1 MTSVRSPL
9 DEARGAPEPVEG
21 SGVRP
26 STMLGATLSLSKG
39 RGFAGSRA
47 RGLLTVGFIGAIALT
62 ASCRRDPPAEPAPSA
77 PAAVQVGAEN
87 VVVVTL
93 QDISTGPLISGTLM
107 PERDATVRAEV
118 SGSILQVTAAEG
130 QQVRR
135 GQLLARIEDQALG
148 DAYKSAQSAVR
159 SAEQALGVAER
170 EAART
175 ESLVKGG
182 ALAERDLDTAR
193 NAVTAAQAQVEDARS
208 RLASAAK
215 QQANLII
222 RSPMDGVVA
231 ARQANAGD
239 VVSQGTELY
248 RIIDPRSMQLEATV
262 PSEFLSAIKIGLPVQ
277 FQVRGYP
284 GQTFAGRIERI
295 SPAADPVTRQVPI
308 FVTIPNTAGRLVAG
322 LFAEGR
328 VAQQSRR
335 ALVVP
340 VSAVNTSDPRAPW
353 VLRATSGKAERVPVT
368 LGLRDDQTERVEI
381 TGGVKEGDR
390 LLTGAAQAIT
400 PDTPLQLP
408 ASSGNPQ
415 S

>member
-1 MTSVRSPL
+1 MFEKDFSTGADPL
-9 DEARGAPEPVEG
+9 RGAL
-21 SGVRP
+21 R
-26 STMLGATLSLSKG
+26 LAAIATL
-39 RGFAGSRA
+39 
-47 RGLLTVGFIGAIALT
+47 IAAV
-62 ASCRRDPPAEPAPSA
+62 ASAAACRKEAPAEQATAAPV
-77 PAAVQVGAEN
+77 AVQVGSEN
-87 VVVVTL
+87 VTVVTT
-93 QDISTGPLISGTLM
+93 QEISTGPLISGTLM
-107 PERDATVRAEV
+107 ADKDAMVRAEV

-135 GQLLARIEDQALG
+135 GALLARVEDQALG

-182 ALAERDLDTAR
+182 ALAERELDTAR
-193 NAVTAAQAQVEDARS
+193 NAVTAAQAQLEDARS

-215 QQANLII
+215 QLGNLTI
-222 RSPMDGVVA
+222 RSPLDGVVA
-231 ARQANAGD
+231 SRPVNAGD
-239 VVSQGTELY
+239 VVSPGTELY
-248 RIIDPRSMQLEATV
+248 RIIDPRSMRLEASV
-262 PSEFLSAIKIGLPVQ
+262 PSESLSLVKVGLPVQ

-284 GQTFAGRIERI
+284 GQSFEGRIERI
-295 SPAADPVTRQVPI
+295 SPTADPVTRQVSI

-340 VSAVNTSDPRAPW
+340 LTAVNTSDPKAAW
-353 VLRATSGKAERVPVT
+353 VLRANSGKAEKVQVT

-381 TGGVKEGDR
+381 ASGVAEGDR
-390 LLTGAAQAIT
+390 LMVGPAQAIT
-400 PDTPLQLP
+400 PGTPLQLP
-408 ASSGNPQ
+408 QPSGTPQ
-415 S
+415 R

>member
-1 MTSVRSPL
+1 MMQT
-9 DEARGAPEPVEG
+9 A
-21 SGVRP
+21 
-26 STMLGATLSLSKG
+26 STRLRATLSLSKG
-39 RGFAGSRA
+39 RRFAHSRL
-47 RGLLTVGFIGAIALT
+47 RGLITAGVLAAIA
-62 ASCRRDPPAEPAPSA
+62 AAPSCRREQPAEQAPPA
-77 PAAVQVGAEN
+77 PAAVQVGPEN

-93 QDISTGPLISGTLM
+93 QEISTGPLISGTLM
-107 PERDATVRAEV
+107 PEKDATVRSEV

-135 GQLLARIEDQALG
+135 GQVLARIEDQALG
-148 DAYKSAQSAVR
+148 DAHKSAQSAVR

-193 NAVTAAQAQVEDARS
+193 NAVTAAQAQLEDARS
-208 RLASAAK
+208 RLASVAK
-215 QQANLII
+215 QLANLII

-239 VVSQGTELY
+239 VVSPGTELY

-284 GQTFAGRIERI
+284 GQTFEGRIERI

-340 VSAVNTSDPRAPW
+340 LSAVTMSDPKAPW

-381 TGGVKEGDR
+381 TGGVKDGDR

-400 PDTPLQLP
+400 PGTPLQLP
-408 ASSGNPQ
+408 AVTNYSPS
-415 S
+415 

>member
-1 MTSVRSPL
+1 MP
-9 DEARGAPEPVEG
+9 
-21 SGVRP
+21 
-26 STMLGATLSLSKG
+26 GATLSLSKA
-39 RGFAGSRA
+39 RGFAGSRV
-47 RGLLTVGFIGAIALT
+47 RGLFTVGFIGAIAI
-62 ASCRRDPPAEPAPSA
+62 APSCRRDPPAEKVPSA

-93 QDISTGPLISGTLM
+93 QEISTGPLISGTLM
-107 PERDATVRAEV
+107 PEKDATVRSEV

-135 GQLLARIEDQALG
+135 GQVLARIEDQALG
-148 DAYKSAQSAVR
+148 DVHKSAQSAVR

-215 QQANLII
+215 QLANLII

-239 VVSQGTELY
+239 VVSPGTELY
-248 RIIDPRSMQLEATV
+248 RIIDPRSMQLGATV
-262 PSEFLSAIKIGLPVQ
+262 PSEFLAAVKVGLPVQ

-284 GQTFAGRIERI
+284 GQTFEGRIERI

-340 VSAVNTSDPRAPW
+340 LSAVNSSDPKATW
-353 VLRATSGKAERVPVT
+353 VLRATSGKAEQVPVT

-400 PDTPLQLP
+400 PGTPLQLP
-408 ASSGNPQ
+408 PAPGNSQ